1 MKKSV
6 ILIFTIFIFS
16 NFNAQIREGILT
28 YSVEF
33 STDNPQLK
41 DALSMFENSN
51 LTIYFDAYRTRSEMR
66 LGNVINMI
74 TISNLLTEEVI
85 ILKNSIQSKSAIQSS
100 LLDYKMMIDTSNT
113 NEQIL
118 DTTKMIINF
127 ECHKVIVKDIFG
139 QPDYFWFTKDIY
151 INTIGHNYIQQT
163 NDGIPLE
170 FDLIY
175 NGLKMHLKAI
185 SFNADLT
192 NYNSEE
198 LFSTEIPNDYT
209 IVKKED
215 LIKGE

>member
-85 ILKNSIQSKSAIQSS
+85 IL
-100 LLDYKMMIDTSNT
+100 MIDTNNT

>member
-1 MKKSV
+1 MKLF
-6 ILIFTIFIFS
+6 LIFILLIG
-16 NFNAQIREGILT
+16 NYYAQIREGILT
-28 YSVEF
+28 YKVEL
-33 STDNPQLK
+33 SSENNEMK
-41 DALSMFENSN
+41 DALVMFANSN

-85 ILKNSIQSKSAIQSS
+85 ILKNSIQSKSAIKSS

-127 ECHKVIVKDIFG
+127 ECHQVIVKDIFG

-185 SFNADLT
+185 RFNADLT